1 MSLIIKFHRVCPKV
15 AKRSSQT
22 PRGLCR
28 LCEAKENVTK
38 LSSQML
44 QGLRE
49 HCEALNSNER
59 EIRGCEAFVLNVD
72 LERSTLKAPRR
83 TLTLRSS
90 RL

>member
-1 MSLIIKFHRVCPKV
+1 MSLKIKFHRVCPKV
-15 AKRSSQT
+15 VKRSSQT

-49 HCEALNSNER
+49 LSEAFYSIEY
-59 EIRGCEAFVLNVD
+59 EIRGYEAFVSN
-72 LERSTLKAPRR
+72 SQ
-83 TLTLRSS
+83 TLRGV
-90 RL
+90 R